1 MTIKSFWNSEYEQVT
16 EFLQGRGGK
25 ITKTKKQEK
34 NSNKTVSYST
44 YAHIQETNIWN
55 NT

>member
-25 ITKTKKQEK
+25 ITKTKQPNCPKRHTLK
-34 NSNKTVSYST
+34 PLKIISNFELHTG
-44 YAHIQETNIWN
+44 EN
-55 NT
+55 